1 MVRLCIAVSLVGW
14 REFDVSFMRGVY
26 EWMDRT
32 KKLDATD
39 DAMDAPAAPRL
50 LVLDAKTGG
59 SLCRPMFIYDFEDLK
74 GRKLGSS
81 SMDSYNRYQY

>member
-1 MVRLCIAVSLVGW
+1 MLWLCIAEFLVDW
-14 REFDVSFMRGVY
+14 RGFGSSFMRRVY

-59 SLCRPMFIYDFEDLK
+59 SLWHPMFMSLK
-74 GRKLGSS
+74 IVSGSVN
-81 SMDSYNRYQY
+81 YLL

>member
-1 MVRLCIAVSLVGW
+1 
-14 REFDVSFMRGVY
+14 
-26 EWMDRT
+26 MDRT

-59 SLCRPMFIYDFEDLK
+59 SLCRPMFIYVFED
-74 GRKLGSS
+74 RLGCK
-81 SMDSYNRYQY
+81 